1 LESVLE
7 WGQGLGSSEVSEE
20 VFALVTVVAKRK
32 GKTVDGLILEYVA
45 KDVDP
50 GVRIEVYMKL
60 HERYLREA
68 EELYASGDLTQA
80 GEKYW
85 GAVTA
90 LINAIA
96 ERRGWSYYSHRD
108 YAEVIER
115 LSEELKEPLGRL
127 FASVE
132 RLHANYYH
140 NFLTKV
146 NFDAHREDAIKLM
159 QLLKAIS

>member
-1 LESVLE
+1 M
-7 WGQGLGSSEVSEE
+7 GSSEVSEE

-32 GKTVDGLILEYVA
+32 GKTVDELILEYVA

-68 EELYASGDLTQA
+68 EELYASGDLAQA

-96 ERRGWSYYSHRD
+96 ERRGWSHYSHRD

-115 LSEELKEPLGRL
+115 LYEELKEPLGRL

-132 RLHANYYH
+132 GLHANYYH

-146 NFDAHREDAIKLM
+146 NFEAHREDALKHM

>member
-1 LESVLE
+1 VLE

-32 GKTVDGLILEYVA
+32 GKTVDELILEYVA

-60 HERYLREA
+60 NERYLREA
-68 EELYASGDLTQA
+68 EELYASGDLAQA

-96 ERRGWSYYSHRD
+96 ERRGWSHYSHRD

-146 NFDAHREDAIKLM
+146 NFDAHREDALKLM

>member
-1 LESVLE
+1 
-7 WGQGLGSSEVSEE
+7 LGSSEVSEE

-32 GKTVDGLILEYVA
+32 GKTVDELILEYVA

>member
-1 LESVLE
+1 MESVLE
-7 WGQGLGSSEVSEE
+7 WRQGLGSSEVSEE

-32 GKTVDGLILEYVA
+32 GKTVDELILEYVA
-45 KDVDP
+45 KDVDL

-90 LINAIA
+90 LINAIT
-96 ERRGWSYYSHRD
+96 ERRGRSHYSHRD

-132 RLHANYYH
+132 RLHANYNL

-146 NFDAHREDAIKLM
+146 NFDAHKEDAIKLM

>member
-1 LESVLE
+1 MADD
-7 WGQGLGSSEVSEE
+7 GS
-20 VFALVTVVAKRK
+20 TCGMR
-32 GKTVDGLILEYVA
+32 
-45 KDVDP
+45 
-50 GVRIEVYMKL
+50 L

-68 EELYASGDLTQA
+68 EKLYASGDLAQA

-96 ERRGWSYYSHRD
+96 ERRGWSHYSHRD

-132 RLHANYYH
+132 RLHANYCH

-146 NFDAHREDAIKLM
+146 NFDAHREDALKLIRR
-159 QLLKAIS
+159 LKAIS

>member
-1 LESVLE
+1 M
-7 WGQGLGSSEVSEE
+7 GSGEVSEE
-20 VFALVTVVAKRK
+20 VFALVTAVAKKK
-32 GKTVDGLILEYVA
+32 GKTVDEVILEYVA

-50 GVRIEVYMKL
+50 SVRIEVYMKL
-60 HERYLREA
+60 YERYLREA
-68 EELYASGDLTQA
+68 EELYANGDLSQA

-96 ERRGWSYYSHRD
+96 EKRGWSHYTHRD
-108 YAEVIER
+108 YAEAVER

-146 NFDAHREDAIKLM
+146 NFEAHREDALKLI
-159 QLLKAIS
+159 QRLKAIS

>member
-1 LESVLE
+1 M
-7 WGQGLGSSEVSEE
+7 GSSEVSEE

-32 GKTVDGLILEYVA
+32 GKTVDELILEYVA

-68 EELYASGDLTQA
+68 EELYASGDLAQA

-96 ERRGWSYYSHRD
+96 ERRGWSHYSHRD
-108 YAEVIER
+108 YAEVVER

-146 NFDAHREDAIKLM
+146 NFDAHREDALKLM

>member
-1 LESVLE
+1 VLE

-32 GKTVDGLILEYVA
+32 GKTVDELILEYVA

-68 EELYASGDLTQA
+68 EELYASGDSTQA

-90 LINAIA
+90 LINTIE
-96 ERRGWSYYSHRD
+96 ERRG
-108 YAEVIER
+108 
-115 LSEELKEPLGRL
+115 
-127 FASVE
+127 
-132 RLHANYYH
+132 
-140 NFLTKV
+140 
-146 NFDAHREDAIKLM
+146 
-159 QLLKAIS
+159 

>member
-1 LESVLE
+1 M
-7 WGQGLGSSEVSEE
+7 LGRIEVSEE
-20 VFALVTVVAKRK
+20 VYELILAIAERKAKN
-32 GKTVDGLILEYVA
+32 VEELILEYIS
-45 KDVDP
+45 KDIDP
-50 GVRIEVYMKL
+50 NVRIEVYMKL
-60 HERYLREA
+60 HEKYLRES
-68 EELYASGDLTQA
+68 EELYAKGDLAQA

-85 GAVTA
+85 GAITA

-96 ERRGWSYYSHRD
+96 ERRGWSHYTHRD
-108 YAEVIER
+108 YAEIIER

-146 NFDAHREDAIKLM
+146 NFEAHREDTLKLI
-159 QLLKAIS
+159 QKLKTLKPSSSKLD

>member
-1 LESVLE
+1 VLE
-7 WGQGLGSSEVSEE
+7 WGLGLGSSEVSEE

-32 GKTVDGLILEYVA
+32 GKTVDELILEYVA

-60 HERYLREA
+60 NERYLREA
-68 EELYASGDLTQA
+68 EELYASGDLAQA

-96 ERRGWSYYSHRD
+96 ERRGWSHYSHRD

-146 NFDAHREDAIKLM
+146 NFDAHREDALKLM

>member
-1 LESVLE
+1 MRSI
-7 WGQGLGSSEVSEE
+7 EVSEE
-20 VFALVTVVAKRK
+20 VYELISAIAKRK
-32 GKTVDGLILEYVA
+32 AKSVEEVILECIA

-50 GVRIEVYMKL
+50 SLRIEVYMKL
-60 HERYLREA
+60 HERYLRDA
-68 EELYASGDLTQA
+68 EELYAKGDLIQA

-90 LINAIA
+90 LLNAIG
-96 ERRGWSYYSHRD
+96 EKRGWSHYTHRD
-108 YAEVIER
+108 YAEIIER

-127 FASVE
+127 FAGIE

-146 NFDAHREDAIKLM
+146 NFEAHREDALKLM
-159 QLLKAIS
+159 RKLRSLMG

>member
-1 LESVLE
+1 MR
-7 WGQGLGSSEVSEE
+7 GIEVSEE
-20 VFALVTVVAKRK
+20 VYELLLAIARRK
-32 GKTVDGLILEYVA
+32 SKSVEEVILEYVA
-45 KDVDP
+45 KDADP

-60 HERYLREA
+60 HEKYLRRA
-68 EELYASGDLTQA
+68 EELYARGDLAQA

-90 LINAIA
+90 LLNAIG
-96 ERRGWSYYSHRD
+96 EKRGWSHYTHRD
-108 YAEVIER
+108 YAEIVER
-115 LSEELKEPLGRL
+115 LSEELGEPLGRL

-146 NFDAHREDAIKLM
+146 NFEAHSEDA
-159 QLLKAIS
+159 LKRVRRLRGV

>member
-1 LESVLE
+1 VLE

-32 GKTVDGLILEYVA
+32 GKTVDELILEYVA

-96 ERRGWSYYSHRD
+96 ERRGWSHYSHRD
-108 YAEVIER
+108 YAEAIER

-132 RLHANYYH
+132 RLHANYYLS
-140 NFLTKV
+140 FLTKV

>member
-1 LESVLE
+1 VLE
-7 WGQGLGSSEVSEE
+7 WGLGLGSSEVSEE

-32 GKTVDGLILEYVA
+32 GKTVDELILEYVA

-68 EELYASGDLTQA
+68 EELYASGDLAQA

-96 ERRGWSYYSHRD
+96 ERRGWSHYSHRD

-146 NFDAHREDAIKLM
+146 NFDAHREDALKLM

>member
-1 LESVLE
+1 M
-7 WGQGLGSSEVSEE
+7 GSSEVSEE

>member
-1 LESVLE
+1 M
-7 WGQGLGSSEVSEE
+7 GSSEVSEE

-96 ERRGWSYYSHRD
+96 ERRGWSHYSHRD

-146 NFDAHREDAIKLM
+146 NFDAHREDALKLIRR
-159 QLLKAIS
+159 LKAIS